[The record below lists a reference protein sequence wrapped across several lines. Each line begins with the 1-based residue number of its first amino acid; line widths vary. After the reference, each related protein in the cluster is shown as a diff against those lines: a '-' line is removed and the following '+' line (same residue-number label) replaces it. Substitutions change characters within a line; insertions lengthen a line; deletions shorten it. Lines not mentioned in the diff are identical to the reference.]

1 MEVKSMEKFVVVKED
16 VYGHIVLDVMPSVEA
31 MTLAQVLGGELNL
44 IADEDGFYDG
54 NGNNIWLYPLGDGAV
69 VIDGLFFDLDR
80 LVSIRGSR
88 ISING
93 KEACSLVWTETPKFI
108 SPLDDGSGETST
120 GFVVLLDTWAD
131 MLSLFEKGGK
141 TEISSETEMRKLF
154 A

>member
-1 MEVKSMEKFVVVKED
+1 MEKYVIVKED
-16 VYGHIVLDVMPSVEA
+16 AYGHITLDVMPSVEA
-31 MTLAQVLGGELNL
+31 MTQAQVLAGELGL
-44 IADEDGFYDG
+44 IADEDGYYDG

-80 LVSIRGSR
+80 LVSIRGSS

-120 GFVVLLDTWAD
+120 GFVVPLDTWAD

-141 TEISSETEMRKLF
+141 MVILSEEKMRELF

>member
-1 MEVKSMEKFVVVKED
+1 MEKYVIVKED
-16 VYGHIVLDVMPSVEA
+16 VYGHITLDVMPSVEA
-31 MTLAQVLGGELNL
+31 MTQAQVLAGELGL
-44 IADEDGFYDG
+44 IADEDGYYDG
-54 NGNNIWLYPLGDGAV
+54 NGNNIWLYPLGEGS
-69 VIDGLFFDLDR
+69 VIIDEEVFDFDR

-120 GFVVLLDTWAD
+120 GFVVPLDTWAD

-141 TEISSETEMRKLF
+141 MVILSEEKMRELF

>member
-1 MEVKSMEKFVVVKED
+1 MEKYVVVKED
-16 VYGHIVLDVMPSVEA
+16 IYGHITLDVMPSVEA
-31 MTLAQVLGGELNL
+31 MTQAQVLAGELGL
-44 IADEDGFYDG
+44 IADEDGYYDG
-54 NGNNIWLYPLGDGAV
+54 NGNNIWLYPLGEGS
-69 VIDGLFFDLDR
+69 VIIDEEVFDFDR

-93 KEACSLVWTETPKFI
+93 KEACSLVWTETPRFC

-120 GFVVLLDTWAD
+120 GFVVSLDTWAD

-141 TEISSETEMRKLF
+141 MEISSETEVRKLF